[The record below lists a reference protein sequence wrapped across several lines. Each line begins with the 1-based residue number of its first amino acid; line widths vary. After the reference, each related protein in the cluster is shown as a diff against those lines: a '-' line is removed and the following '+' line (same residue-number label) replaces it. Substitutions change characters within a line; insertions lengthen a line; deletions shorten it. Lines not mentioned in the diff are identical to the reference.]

1 MISQEQYENA
11 LDLIEKYKSQEQK
24 NIIKTCCVCKT
35 TEIISLS
42 PVFDIKDSMWSGG
55 IVETIN
61 AGYGSFHDMDSFIVA
76 ICDDCI
82 TNLVE
87 SKIVEKI

>member
-1 MISQEQYENA
+1 MITQEQYENA
-11 LDLIEKYKSQEQK
+11 LDIIEKYKSQDKK

-35 TEIISLS
+35 TNIFSLS
-42 PVFDIKDSMWSGG
+42 PVFNIKDSMWCGG

-61 AGYGSFHDMDSFIVA
+61 AGYGSCYDTDSFLMA

-82 TNLVE
+82 TNLVG
-87 SKIVEKI
+87 SKIIEKI